1 MACCHI
7 IISWLTVSARVMT
20 AFVDVFLKIY
30 TKVKKIL
37 TSSCLKSIIIFFL
50 YFSLIRLMSNLMYD
64 LILGVNTTRKRH
76 LHERTKKQRT
86 SLGKATNISKEAI
99 LFQCSFH
106 LGFCFHVGLIA
117 LLFLLLSYTFYLCS

>member
-7 IISWLTVSARVMT
+7 IISWLTVSSRVVT

-37 TSSCLKSIIIFFL
+37 TSSCLKNIIILFL

-64 LILGVNTTRKRH
+64 LILGV
-76 LHERTKKQRT
+76 
-86 SLGKATNISKEAI
+86 
-99 LFQCSFH
+99 
-106 LGFCFHVGLIA
+106 
-117 LLFLLLSYTFYLCS
+117 